1 MNLSN
6 DFFSKLVAL
15 VSCLSRGKNMNA
27 KEFKKLLKEKEPKR
41 IIGMYCHL
49 QISLTSRQV
58 DRVLKLKNKKE
69 GELWKKK
76 STII

>member
-1 MNLSN
+1 
-6 DFFSKLVAL
+6 
-15 VSCLSRGKNMNA
+15 MNA